1 MTNRIVVTATDTN
14 VGKTVF
20 SAALAGAL
28 DGYYWKPVQAG
39 LDGETDAQV
48 VARLSGLPS
57 DRILPE
63 VYRLTQPR
71 SPLAAARNEG
81 ITLYP
86 QELSA
91 PAVDLPLVIEGAGG
105 LMVPLNERIL
115 LIDVISGWRAPIV
128 LCARTTVGTINHTLL
143 SVEAM
148 NRRELPLLGVVFI
161 GDADE
166 SAEQAIVSFG
176 AVRRL
181 GRLPLLDTLDRDTLA
196 SAFKAS
202 FDIATFKAAMAA

>member
-1 MTNRIVVTATDTN
+1 MTQRIVVTATDTN
-14 VGKTVF
+14 VGKTIF

-48 VARLSGLPS
+48 VARLSGLPAE
-57 DRILPE
+57 RILPE
-63 VYRLTQPR
+63 VYRLAMPR

-86 QELSA
+86 QELNA
-91 PAVDLPLVIEGAGG
+91 PSVDRPLVIEGAGG

-115 LIDVISGWRAPIV
+115 LIDVISGWQAPIV

-143 SVEAM
+143 SIEAM
-148 NRRELPLLGVVFI
+148 KRRELPLLGVAFI
-161 GDADE
+161 GEADVA
-166 SAEQAIVSFG
+166 AEQAIAGFG
-176 AVRRL
+176 AVKRL
-181 GRLPLLDTLDRDTLA
+181 GRLPLIDSLDRDKLA
-196 SAFKAS
+196 RVFAES
-202 FDIATFKAAMAA
+202 FDIDDFRAAMSI

>member
-1 MTNRIVVTATDTN
+1 MTQRIVVTATDTN

-28 DGYYWKPVQAG
+28 DAYYWKPVQAG

-48 VARLSGLPS
+48 VARLSGLPVE
-57 DRILPE
+57 RILPE
-63 VYRLTQPR
+63 VYRLAMPR
-71 SPLAAARNEG
+71 SPLAAAMNEG

-86 QELSA
+86 QELNA
-91 PAVDLPLVIEGAGG
+91 PNVDKPLVIEGAGG

-115 LIDVISGWRAPIV
+115 LIDVISGWQAPIV

-143 SVEAM
+143 SIEAM
-148 NRRELPLLGVVFI
+148 KRRELPLLGVAFI

-166 SAEQAIVSFG
+166 AAEQAIQSFG
-176 AVRRL
+176 AVKRL
-181 GRLPLLDTLDRDTLA
+181 GRLPIIDPLDHATLA
-196 SAFKAS
+196 KAFAQA
-202 FDIATFKAAMAA
+202 FDIDEFKAAMAT